1 MSNTTVR
8 SNNNQY
14 KTEVTGMEIIVF
26 NPRENKNEYEY
37 EYEYKIKAG
46 TTLDEVLK
54 DHIRTNGEMGIGV
67 ENGYVEKSG
76 NSSKLVTAKGI
87 KTMKN
92 PRAYEVISEQRKQ
105 RGERTGEINQVEMDR

>member
-26 NPRENKNEYEY
+26 NPRENKNK
-37 EYEYKIKAG
+37 YEYKIKAG

-67 ENGYVEKSG
+67 ENGYVEK
-76 NSSKLVTAKGI
+76 V
-87 KTMKN
+87 
-92 PRAYEVISEQRKQ
+92 
-105 RGERTGEINQVEMDR
+105 EIVVN

>member
-8 SNNNQY
+8 SNNNPN

-26 NPRENKNEYEY
+26 NPRENEYE
-37 EYEYKIKAG
+37 IKAG

-67 ENGYVEKSG
+67 ENGYVKKSG
-76 NSSKLVTAKGI
+76 NNSKLVTANGI
-87 KTMKN
+87 EPMKN

-105 RGERTGEINQVEMDR
+105 RGEINQVEMDR

>member
-8 SNNNQY
+8 SNNNPN

-26 NPRENKNEYEY
+26 NPRENENENENEYE
-37 EYEYKIKAG
+37 IKAG

>member
-1 MSNTTVR
+1 MSSTTVR
-8 SNNNQY
+8 SENNQI
-14 KTEVTGMEIIVF
+14 KTEVTGMGIVF
-26 NPRENKNEYEY
+26 NTRENKYEI
-37 EYEYKIKAG
+37 EVG
-46 TTLDEVLK
+46 QTLDTVLK
-54 DHIRTNGEMGIGV
+54 DHIQTQGEMGIGV

-76 NSSKLVTAKGI
+76 NSSKLVTANET

>member
-8 SNNNQY
+8 SNNNQNKTDNNQN
-14 KTEVTGMEIIVF
+14 KTEVTGMEIVF
-26 NPRENKNEYEY
+26 NPRENEYEY
-37 EYEYKIKAG
+37 EIKAG
-46 TTLDEVLK
+46 TTLDEVLE

-67 ENGYVEKSG
+67 EKGYVEKSG
-76 NSSKLVTAKGI
+76 NSSKLVTANGI

-92 PRAYEVISEQRKQ
+92 PRAYEDISEQRKQ